1 MTHREIGRYARVLH
15 ATGPAAGALSGA
27 GRRVG
32 GPPASSPPGDED
44 ETVRKYFFEAL
55 ATLLTL
61 GSLVFF
67 YECVR
72 FLSRRDYVSA
82 ILLMFIGFA
91 VIRVGAELARLAL
104 IDRS

>member
-1 MTHREIGRYARVLH
+1 MTGN
-15 ATGPAAGALSGA
+15 PD
-27 GRRVG
+27 
-32 GPPASSPPGDED
+32 SSYTHP
-44 ETVRKYFFEAL
+44 VRKYFFEAL
-55 ATLLTL
+55 AFILML

-72 FLSRRDYVSA
+72 FLTRRDYVSA

-104 IDRS
+104 IDRH